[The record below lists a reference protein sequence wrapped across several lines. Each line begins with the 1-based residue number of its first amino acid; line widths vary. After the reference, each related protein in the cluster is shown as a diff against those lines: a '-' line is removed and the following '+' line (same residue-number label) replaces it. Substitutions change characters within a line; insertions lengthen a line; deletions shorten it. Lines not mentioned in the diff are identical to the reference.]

1 MDGETKRWFL
11 SHLEL
16 SAAADRHTN
25 KRMKTHAQAN
35 QSFVLLFCFILICS
49 PLFPTLSMLHQ
60 PPSSFFASFSS
71 YRPRSWGCCCTPSVI
86 CYILSYMACY
96 QPAPVVMIKTQSRED
111 NIEGWVRKG
120 YQQTPAT
127 SISHLPNRTI
137 INKRTSSSSLPP
149 SLPFLYFSIIP
160 KSHYSLTKKK
170 GFNWIWQVICRT
182 AVSFQGCHGEER
194 PGESWNP
201 SEKKR
206 YMRQL
211 CSQWYLLPFQLCLLL
226 SHHRSC
232 SKGSSFGLWSP
243 PITRK

>member
-170 GFNWIWQVICRT
+170 DLIGFDRLYAGQLYHFKGVMVRRGQGRVEIPPRRKDTWGSSAVNDISSHFSCACYCLIT
-182 AVSFQGCHGEER
+182 AVVAR
-194 PGESWNP
+194 V
-201 SEKKR
+201 
-206 YMRQL
+206 
-211 CSQWYLLPFQLCLLL
+211 LLL
-226 SHHRSC
+226 ACDHH
-232 SKGSSFGLWSP
+232 L
-243 PITRK
+243 